1 MNFKLRY
8 PWAEPGRK
16 CKTYFETGEIGEDG
30 LPRLEKQE
38 VEILEYNYERGMDWC
53 HCKWLSDNKEYYYL
67 VKYLEPIYT
76 VDEIM
81 QYADRTIIEEHWI
94 DFNGDERALYLK
106 KFWGE
111 YFRID
116 ECCGSRKMEKI
127 KINS

>member
-1 MNFKLRY
+1 MNFKLPY
-8 PWAEPGRK
+8 PWIEPGRK
-16 CKTYFETGEIGEDG
+16 CNTYLETGEIGEEG

-38 VEILEYNYERGMDWC
+38 VEIIEYSYERDMDWC
-53 HCKWLSDNKEYYYL
+53 HCKRLSDNKKYYYL

-76 VDEIM
+76 IEEIM
-81 QYADRTIIEEHWI
+81 QYANRTIIEEHWI

-106 KFWGE
+106 EFWGE

-127 KINS
+127 KI